1 MTGAGGVGGLLA
13 RTDTNGTTYYHCD
26 ANGNVTA
33 LIDANGNI
41 VAQVVARRIESGL
54 AFDDDSVRRAIE
66 NSGRPGYPL
75 PGFFYT
81 PEEEAALGN
90 ADPPERSG

>member
-1 MTGAGGVGGLLA
+1 MDNPSGSGDSEEPAGLA
-13 RTDTNGTTYYHCD
+13 ASPLSH
-26 ANGNVTA
+26 
-33 LIDANGNI
+33 ANGNI